1 MGDTTRWSDG
11 DDDDFRPTP
20 PRSTARG
27 GLKRA
32 APPSAAAPPR
42 APRCHV
48 SWGADA
54 PPCGENEAPR
64 DHAGGC
70 VDSCALVLSPLS
82 PHRAPLAALQPQER
96 AAIAAWTLPPQPPD
110 SAFLGFTAARAAN
123 SRAAP
128 PRLPAALD
136 ADADDE
142 GARFAALPRF
152 TQLAAAASAGAA
164 DTPIDVDASLPA
176 APLNAWAAARAEAAA
191 ARRRR
196 ASAAA
201 PDSPAATSCR
211 LRAWLASLQVRWL
224 PWRRTPGYF
233 AS

>member
-1 MGDTTRWSDG
+1 
-11 DDDDFRPTP
+11 
-20 PRSTARG
+20 
-27 GLKRA
+27 
-32 APPSAAAPPR
+32 
-42 APRCHV
+42 
-48 SWGADA
+48 
-54 PPCGENEAPR
+54 
-64 DHAGGC
+64 
-70 VDSCALVLSPLS
+70 VLSPLS